1 MKAVVIKEFGGLDQV
16 HLEDVPTPAP
26 ANGEV
31 KIEVHYVSVNPVE
44 WKISAG
50 VLKDILPHQF
60 PIVLGWDVSGV
71 VVEVGEGVS
80 NLQVGDEVYGYC
92 RGPTV
97 HAGTFAEYCCFDA
110 NHVVLKPKNLSHGQA
125 AAIPLVG
132 LTAWQALFDVA
143 KVRKGQT
150 CLIHA
155 GAGGVGS
162 LAIPLA
168 KWAGA
173 KVATT
178 ASAKNHEYVRGIGA
192 DAAIDYQTTN
202 FVDAVMAKHPEGVD
216 FVFDCVGGQTLA
228 DSYRCVKKGGW
239 VVSIV
244 QPVDKALAAELG
256 IHAANVFVRPDGQ
269 ELLKIKELL
278 ENGTIPGPAITEM
291 PLDHVVEALERV
303 KTEHTRGKIVLKVR

>member
-1 MKAVVIKEFGGLDQV
+1 MKAVVINDFGGLEQV
-16 HLEDVPTPAP
+16 HLEEMAPPTPAK
-26 ANGEV
+26 GEV

-44 WKISAG
+44 WKICAG

-80 NLQVGDEVYGYC
+80 HLQIGDEVYGYC
-92 RGPTV
+92 RGSTV

-110 NHVVLKPKNLSHGQA
+110 QHVVPKPKNLSHAQA

-143 KVRKGQT
+143 KLKKGQT

-162 LAIPLA
+162 VAIPLA

-173 KVATT
+173 TVATT
-178 ASAKNHEYVRGIGA
+178 ASSKNHDYVSGLGA
-192 DAAIDYQTTN
+192 DHAIDYNTAN
-202 FVDAVMAKHPEGVD
+202 FGDEIKSRYPEGVD
-216 FVFDCVGGQTLA
+216 FVFDCVGGQTLD
-228 DSYRCVKKGGW
+228 DSYACVKKGGW
-239 VVSIV
+239 IVSIV
-244 QPVDKALAAELG
+244 EHIDRARAKELG
-256 IHAANVFVRPDGQ
+256 INATNVFVRADGP
-269 ELLKIKELL
+269 ELFKLKELI
-278 ENGTIPGPAITEM
+278 EAGSVPCPAIHEM
-291 PLDHVVEALERV
+291 PLDIVVEALEKV